1 MEFVVLTLKYDRK
14 TAKKNFTG
22 YIITFCGYYYEN
34 KHMKLK
40 IHVTSVVLLFLA
52 ASCSRS
58 LDNSNATTVASS
70 GAWRVTL
77 FTDSGNNETTDFSG
91 YAFAFNSSGLI
102 TATKSTNT
110 QNGTWSSG
118 SNKFNINLGPKD
130 NTNKP
135 LGELTDDWQ
144 IISVSDSE
152 IKLKDDSKAEF
163 LTFTKN

>member
-1 MEFVVLTLKYDRK
+1 MTENLC
-14 TAKKNFTG
+14 KK
-22 YIITFCGYYYEN
+22 ISRLHYYPLRLLLLN

-40 IHVTSVVLLFLA
+40 ITLASFLFLFLA

-58 LDNSNATTVASS
+58 LDNNNATTVASS
-70 GAWRVTL
+70 GAWRVAL
-77 FTDSGNNETTDFSG
+77 FTDSGNNETTDFLG
-91 YAFAFNSSGLI
+91 YLFTFNSSGVL
-102 TATKSTNT
+102 TVTKSTT
-110 QNGTWSSG
+110 IQNGTWSSG

-144 IISVSDSE
+144 IISVSDNE
-152 IKLKDDSKAEF
+152 IKLKDDSNAEF